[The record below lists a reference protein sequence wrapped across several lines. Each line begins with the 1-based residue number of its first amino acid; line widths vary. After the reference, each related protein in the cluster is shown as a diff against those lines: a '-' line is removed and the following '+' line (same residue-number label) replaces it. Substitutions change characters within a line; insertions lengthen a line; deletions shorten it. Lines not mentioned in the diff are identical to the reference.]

1 MKRINR
7 SIRFSDEEFD
17 AITKAAE
24 TAGVERSKFIR
35 DTAVNAAEVINQG
48 KRPEAVF
55 KFREGFV
62 GTHSAGRGL
71 KVWRLKVWRLLHD
84 GTLLR
89 TNSKSKYVQ
98 PFASETIPEKVLE
111 YAEQNDLTIK
121 GLRPDKQGQKC
132 R

>member
-1 MKRINR
+1 MKRLNR

-17 AITKAAE
+17 AITKAAQ

-48 KRPEAVF
+48 SRPEAVF

-62 GTHSAGRGL
+62 GTHSAGR
-71 KVWRLKVWRLLHD
+71 VLKVWRLLDD

-111 YAEQNDLTIK
+111 YAKQNDLTIK

>member
-1 MKRINR
+1 MKRKNR
-7 SIRFSDEEFD
+7 VIRMSDDEFN

-62 GTHSAGRGL
+62 GTHSAGR
-71 KVWRLKVWRLLHD
+71 VLKVWRLLDD
-84 GTLLR
+84 GTILR
-89 TNSKSKYVQ
+89 TNKASKYVA
-98 PFASETIPEKVLE
+98 PFAHERIPEEVLE
-111 YAEQNDLTIK
+111 YAENNGLIIK
-121 GLRPDKQGQKC
+121 GLRTDKQGV
-132 R
+132 RR